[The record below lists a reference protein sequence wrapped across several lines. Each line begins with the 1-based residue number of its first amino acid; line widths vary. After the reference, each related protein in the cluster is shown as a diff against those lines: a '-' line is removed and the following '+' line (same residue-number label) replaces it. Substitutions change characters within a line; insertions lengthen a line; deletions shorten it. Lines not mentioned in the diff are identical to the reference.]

1 MAVEATLIPGGIL
14 HAGRRTLDTV
24 TLCMTYR
31 KERKGRKGPT
41 EVIKSNCFG

>member
-24 TLCMTYR
+24 TLCMTS
-31 KERKGRKGPT
+31 ESSG
-41 EVIKSNCFG
+41 